1 MGPWQFRFNENGMT
15 EVYYHG
21 IKLQGI
27 VSANITAT
35 SDALDVT
42 SLVDSWNKT
51 QLCNP
56 KLVVSL
62 EIISNKSETV
72 PILGDEVSDS
82 FYQAFKDRISF
93 LEHELDRANKNNE
106 FEQTKVS
113 RYRDEVAA
121 LKSRN
126 AKLKK
131 ALKSILNETV
141 SDD

>member
-21 IKLQGI
+21 IKLHGI
-27 VSANITAT
+27 VNANITAT
-35 SDALDVT
+35 SDALDVS
-42 SLVDSWNKT
+42 SLVNSWNKT

-72 PILGDEVSDS
+72 PVLGDDVKDS

-93 LEHELDRANKNNE
+93 LESELDKAIKNNE
-106 FEQTKVS
+106 FEQTKVY
-113 RYRDEVAA
+113 RYRDEVVA

>member
-35 SDALDVT
+35 SDALDVS
-42 SLVDSWNKT
+42 SLVNSWNKT

-72 PILGDEVSDS
+72 PVLGDDVKDS

-93 LEHELDRANKNNE
+93 LESELDKAIKNNE
-106 FEQTKVS
+106 FEQTKVY
-113 RYRDEVAA
+113 RYRDEVSA